1 MESRYNTCLNRKREG
16 KCTLARLTT
25 DITSLGKRK
34 YTMKINL
41 VVFISS
47 IKERKENNIAE
58 VTVKTFESTIRP
70 VKGDILD
77 DPGFHPDYHNG
88 YEVVKVTINYAS
100 SECFVSLSPLMLERE
115 EIKTETYIEWL
126 KVHGWRVFSKDEF
139 N

>member
-1 MESRYNTCLNRKREG
+1 M
-16 KCTLARLTT
+16 
-25 DITSLGKRK
+25 I
-34 YTMKINL
+34 
-41 VVFISS
+41 
-47 IKERKENNIAE
+47 
-58 VTVKTFESTIRP
+58 KTFESTIRP

-139 N
+139 Q